1 MTARLATATT
11 LILLGGLALGGPAWS
26 APIPRDTLSANG
38 AIVRVQ
44 AAGGTVTVHSS
55 KGFAHLRAEPTTKS
69 EVLGTIKQGTKL
81 QVVGSSGDWT
91 QVKSGD
97 KTGYIHN
104 NLLKR

>member
-26 APIPRDTLSANG
+26 APIPRDAIPTGG

-44 AAGGTVTVHSS
+44 AAGGTVSVRT
-55 KGFAHLRAEPTTKS
+55 AYANLRAEPTTKS
-69 EVLGTIKQGTKL
+69 QLLGRVNHGVKLQVLGT
-81 QVVGSSGDWT
+81 SGDWT

-97 KTGYIHN
+97 KTGYVN
-104 NLLKR
+104 NKLLNR